1 MLGPPH
7 RESAPPGT
15 AAASAYGQTWA
26 VGAWTDASL
35 NPHMLIEGHV
45 PSSGGLWS
53 ARPLSPPEPGP
64 RSLPRLRKGLC
75 GLL

>member
-1 MLGPPH
+1 
-7 RESAPPGT
+7 
-15 AAASAYGQTWA
+15 
-26 VGAWTDASL
+26 
-35 NPHMLIEGHV
+35 MLIEGHV